1 VWIIPPTLVGV
12 FGLIALPDRVMIVCV
27 YPIPIFYSIVYA
39 APQNPRPVR
48 TNPAHIK
55 IKLTKNNSVLE
66 KITAYLMTTPHP
78 AHLRF
83 KRWLW

>member
-1 VWIIPPTLVGV
+1 MALVVCIYLMHLIKNILMPIKHLIGNMYFLVGV
-12 FGLIALPDRVMIVCV
+12 LLLT
-27 YPIPIFYSIVYA
+27 
-39 APQNPRPVR
+39 RPVR

-78 AHLRF
+78 AHLV
-83 KRWLW
+83 